1 MTASR
6 LPGGPIGRRRDEI
19 ETPALILDL
28 DLAHANIAAMAERM
42 ARAPVALR
50 PHTKVHKS
58 PQIARM
64 QVDAG
69 AIGVTTAT
77 ASEAI
82 AMAEAG
88 IDDILIARQV
98 VGPQGL
104 HALAA
109 AARATRIT
117 VAVDSAGN
125 LDQISAAA
133 TSAGSTLGVI
143 AEVDVGMNR
152 CGVRSADGAVA
163 LARRALGLPGIEW
176 RGAMGY
182 EGHCMNEPDR
192 VLRAGMQVEAMT
204 RLLAVVDALAA
215 AGIACEIVSAGGTGT
230 YDLAAATAGVTE
242 SQAGSYVVMDGFH
255 ASLVDGFPV
264 ALTVLATVISRH
276 GARVVLDAGR
286 KATATDLMKPRVV
299 GHEAETASVSEEHT
313 SIDVGGECGLA
324 VGDTVEL
331 VPGYAPTT
339 VNLHAVYHV
348 VRNDVV
354 VDVWPVLARYGS
366 DTAARAA
373 STT

>member
-1 MTASR
+1 
-6 LPGGPIGRRRDEI
+6 
-19 ETPALILDL
+19 
-28 DLAHANIAAMAERM
+28 MAERM
-42 ARAPVALR
+42 ARTPVALR

-58 PQIARM
+58 PQLARM
-64 QVDAG
+64 QVEAG

-77 ASEAI
+77 APEAI

-104 HALAA
+104 HALAG
-109 AARATRIT
+109 AARTTRIT
-117 VAVDSAGN
+117 VAVDSAAN

-133 TSAGSTLGVI
+133 TAAGSTLGVI

-152 CGVRSADGAVA
+152 CGVRSGDEAVT
-163 LARRALGLPGIEW
+163 LARHALGLPGIEW
-176 RGAMGY
+176 RGVMGY
-182 EGHCMNEPDR
+182 EGHCMSEPDR
-192 VLRAGMQVEAMT
+192 VLRAGLQVEAMS
-204 RLLAVVDALAA
+204 RLLAVVGELAA

-313 SIDVGGECGLA
+313 SIDVGGECRLA

-348 VRNDVV
+348 VRDGVV

-366 DTAARAA
+366 DSA
-373 STT
+373 